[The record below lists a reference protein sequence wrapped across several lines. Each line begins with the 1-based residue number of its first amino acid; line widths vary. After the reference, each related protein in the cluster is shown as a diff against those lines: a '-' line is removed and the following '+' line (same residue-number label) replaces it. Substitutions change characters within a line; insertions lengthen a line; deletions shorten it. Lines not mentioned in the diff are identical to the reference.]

1 MRGRTLA
8 TALVAL
14 TLGAGAPPA
23 AAQQDEVFVDPD
35 SPTGREYD
43 IPLERARRDA
53 GQRPEIADAPY
64 RSRSAPLFGVG
75 VGDAA
80 AAAPEAGAARERPP
94 RRGAAARAVEA
105 AVVRPG
111 APEGG
116 AGSALPVAGAGLLVL
131 ALGAAGGLAL
141 RRARG

>member
-8 TALVAL
+8 TALAAL
-14 TLGAGAPPA
+14 ALGAGAAPA

-53 GQRPEIADAPY
+53 VQGPGSAAQPY

-75 VGDAA
+75 VGDGA
-80 AAAPEAGAARERPP
+80 EAGAPAARAARRPRN
-94 RRGAAARAVEA
+94 RRGEAARAVEA
-105 AVVRPG
+105 AV
-111 APEGG
+111 
-116 AGSALPVAGAGLLVL
+116 L
-131 ALGAAGGLAL
+131 
-141 RRARG
+141 